1 MRIRAYGEADALPT
15 LDTFLRAIRE
25 TASADY
31 DAEQVSVW
39 GRERNAAE
47 WAEKRRAAYTLV
59 AVEAGSV
66 AGFIDLD
73 ESGYIDMLFV
83 NPDFARQGVATA
95 LLGAVLDAA
104 AKRGLPELTVHAS
117 LTARPFFELHR
128 FVVLE
133 ERHPVVEGVE
143 FTNYRMRRSL
153 AAAN

>member
-15 LDTFLRAIRE
+15 LDAFLRAIRE
-25 TASADY
+25 TASSDY
-31 DAEQVSVW
+31 GAEQVSVW
-39 GRERNAAE
+39 GRERDASE

-59 AVEAGSV
+59 AVEDGSV

-73 ESGYIDMLFV
+73 ETGNIDMLFV
-83 NPDFARQGVATA
+83 SPDFTRRGIATA

-104 AKRGLPELTVHAS
+104 RQRGLPELTVHAS
-117 LTARPFFELHR
+117 ITARPFFERHD

-143 FTNYRMRRSL
+143 LINYRMRRPL
-153 AAAN
+153 ATGN

>member
-31 DAEQVSVW
+31 AAEQVSVW
-39 GRERNAAE
+39 GRERDAAE

-59 AVEAGSV
+59 AVEEGSV
-66 AGFIDLD
+66 AGFIDPD
-73 ESGYIDMLFV
+73 ETGYIEMLFV
-83 NPDFARQGVATA
+83 SPDFARRGVATA

-104 AKRGLPELTVHAS
+104 RRRELRELTVHAS
-117 LTARPFFELHR
+117 LTARPFFERHD

-133 ERHPVVEGVE
+133 ERHPVVERVE
-143 FTNYRMRRSL
+143 MTNYRMRRAL
-153 AAAN
+153 AAPD